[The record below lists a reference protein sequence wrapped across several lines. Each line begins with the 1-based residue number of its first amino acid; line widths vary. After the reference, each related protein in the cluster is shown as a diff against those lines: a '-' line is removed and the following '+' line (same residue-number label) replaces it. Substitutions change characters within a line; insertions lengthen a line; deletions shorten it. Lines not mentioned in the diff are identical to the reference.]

1 MSFSIKFQVSR
12 KAFAFSLF
20 GVLFAGLSNAAP
32 VLKTFGDA
40 YTALPAVSGDQA
52 QVVYYR
58 LGTPGQKGGA
68 ANIYV
73 DDELHSSLLPGGYTT
88 LCVAPGQHKM
98 AVIRNDEVGFSG
110 SVDFEGGK
118 TLFLRLSENGKDM
131 PQVVPRETAE
141 KELAGDLRQVHV
153 FSRASAVSACK
164 VGVGK

>member
-1 MSFSIKFQVSR
+1 MSFSIKFQISR
-12 KAFAFSLF
+12 KAFALSLF

-32 VLKTFGDA
+32 VVKTFGET
-40 YTALPAVSGDQA
+40 YTPTPSVSVDQA

-58 LGTPGQKGGA
+58 LGSPGQKGGA

-73 DDELHSSLLPGGYTT
+73 DDELHSSLLPGGFTT

-118 TLFLRLSENGKDM
+118 TLFLRLSEDGKEK
-131 PQVVPRETAE
+131 PQIVPREIAE

-153 FSRASAVSACK
+153 LSRASAVSVCK

>member
-1 MSFSIKFQVSR
+1 MNFSFGFQMSR
-12 KAFAFSLF
+12 KAFALSFF
-20 GVLFAGLSNAAP
+20 GIFFAGFANAAP
-32 VLKTFGDA
+32 VVKTFGDA
-40 YTALPAVSGDQA
+40 YTPLPSVSADQA

-58 LGTPGQKGGA
+58 LGSPGQKGGA

-98 AVIRNDEVGFSG
+98 AVTRNDEVGFSG

-118 TLFLRLSENGKDM
+118 TLFLRLSETGKDM

-141 KELAGDLRQVHV
+141 KELAADLRQVHV
-153 FSRASAVSACK
+153 LSRASAVSVCK
-164 VGVGK
+164 VGVAK

>member
-1 MSFSIKFQVSR
+1 MKFSDIFSNSR
-12 KAFAFSLF
+12 NALILSVL
-20 GVLFAGLSNAAP
+20 GVFFAGFLDAAP
-32 VLKTFGDA
+32 VVKTFGDT
-40 YTALPAVSGDQA
+40 YKPIPSVSVDQT

-58 LGTPGQKGGA
+58 LGSPGQKGGA

-110 SVDFEGGK
+110 SVAFEGGK
-118 TLFLRLSENGKDM
+118 TLFLRLSEDGMEK
-131 PQVVPRETAE
+131 PQMVPRETAE
-141 KELAGDLRQVHV
+141 KELAGELRQVHV
-153 FSRASAVSACK
+153 LSRASAVSVCK